1 MTPCAETTLMPMTM
15 SRTSRWVSFALV
27 AMLAAGCGS
36 QPRRTTPAPVAPEPA
51 PEAAAPVAKKGADKG
66 DPQARFD
73 EALKFMKARQNKDA
87 REAFLALAR
96 DFPNFSGPFT
106 DLAILQA
113 KANQP
118 TLAIDNFEKATRL
131 NADNA
136 TAWNWLGTLY
146 RESKDYQ
153 KAETAYRTALNLKP
167 GLAASHLNLG
177 LLNDLYLRRP
187 QEALNHYREYQR
199 HAGGDKLIVTAW
211 IRELEAQLP
220 PPVPAAATP
229 APAPPAG
236 AKKP

>member
-1 MTPCAETTLMPMTM
+1 MTTCAEQMNVRRASCWLG
-15 SRTSRWVSFALV
+15 FAMV
-27 AMLAAGCGS
+27 ALLAAGCGA
-36 QPRRTTPAPVAPEPA
+36 QPKRSAPAAATKSE
-51 PEAAAPVAKKGADKG
+51 PEAPAAKRGGADKG

-73 EALKFMKARQNKDA
+73 EALKLMKARQTKDA
-87 REAFLALAR
+87 REAFLGLAR
-96 DFPNFSGPFT
+96 DFPSFSGPFT

-146 RESKDYQ
+146 RERKDYQ
-153 KAETAYRTALNLKP
+153 KAESAYQTALRLKP
-167 GLAASHLNLG
+167 NLASSHLNLG

-199 HAGGDKLIVTAW
+199 LAGGDKLIVTAW

-220 PPVPAAATP
+220 SPVPAAVAAP
-229 APAPPAG
+229 APAG
-236 AKKP
+236 ASKP